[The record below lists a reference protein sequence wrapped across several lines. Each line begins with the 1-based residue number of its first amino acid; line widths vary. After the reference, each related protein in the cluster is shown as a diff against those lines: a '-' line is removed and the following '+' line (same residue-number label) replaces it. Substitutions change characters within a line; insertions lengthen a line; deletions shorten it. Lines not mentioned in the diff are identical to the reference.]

1 MPLAARLATRKEP
14 VRFVS
19 MTRDQSSSLIRSTR
33 VSAVMPALATS
44 TSTGPCAASI
54 SVNAASTDSG
64 SVTSHFTPSTPA
76 GGSPL
81 R

>member
-1 MPLAARLATRKEP
+1 
-14 VRFVS
+14 
-19 MTRDQSSSLIRSTR
+19 MTRDQSSSLIRSTS
-33 VSAVMPALATS
+33 VSAVIPAFATS

-54 SVNAASTDSG
+54 SAKAASTDSA
-64 SVTSHFTPSTPA
+64 SVTSHFTARTPS